1 MEQSMEEKEK
11 GMTEDKYYIGKTDSG
26 FEYKIPKYMV
36 KDFKLGSDIRKY
48 QRTQDTMII
57 FDIIERLLG
66 EEQEDALCDH
76 VADDTGYVDAEK
88 VATEVTEIFNAI
100 SENLDVK
107 NS

>member
-1 MEQSMEEKEK
+1 MELSMEAKKNEE
-11 GMTEDKYYIGKTDSG
+11 KYYVGKTASG
-26 FEYKIPKYMV
+26 FQYKIPKYMV
-36 KDFKLGSDIRKY
+36 KDFKLGADIRKY

-76 VADDTGYVDAEK
+76 VADDSGYVDAEL
-88 VATEVTEIFNAI
+88 VATEVTEIFDAI
-100 SENLDVK
+100 SEEPDVK

>member
-1 MEQSMEEKEK
+1 MELSMEEKNIEV
-11 GMTEDKYYIGKTDSG
+11 TEEKYYIGKTASG
-26 FEYKIPKYMV
+26 FEYKIPRYMV
-36 KDFKLGSDIRKY
+36 KDFKLGADIRKY

-76 VADDTGYVDAEK
+76 VADDTGYVDAEL

-100 SENLDVK
+100 SENPDVK